1 MTLKL
6 QVAPIP
12 QHAITVLTQQ
22 TTTVLALMPM
32 LATTVTATAS
42 WIQTLMAFV
51 MNLRSVVAQH
61 PMHAITIQVQRMM
74 MVHAISAVVQQQ
86 VSL

>member
-1 MTLKL
+1 MQWQAALMT
-6 QVAPIP
+6 

-22 TTTVLALMPM
+22 TTTVLARMPM
-32 LATTVTATAS
+32 LATTVMATAS
-42 WIQTLMAFV
+42 WIQTLMVFV
-51 MNLRSVVAQH
+51 MNLRPVVAQH